1 MGHALAAEGAV
12 GFADG
17 AVVADVDGDA
27 GAGAGDVPDVEALD
41 LVADLD
47 ATHAFDALGGVT
59 DERGGEIPV
68 KRFDVFWKRIGEHA
82 LLKSDAL
89 QLTVAVAHTG
99 WAVAVV
105 L

>member
-1 MGHALAAEGAV
+1 MS
-12 GFADG
+12 
-17 AVVADVDGDA
+17 
-27 GAGAGDVPDVEALD
+27 
-41 LVADLD
+41 
-47 ATHAFDALGGVT
+47 LGGVT

-89 QLTVAVAHTG
+89 QLTVAVAHAG